1 MMEQITTGIIT
12 TGSVLMF
19 AYWFR
24 YTCLLILSAKT
35 PCDYAADLVQA
46 TGLRV
51 VEVQSKLRTDRT
63 IDLAELHAALE
74 LDYSL
79 IQSLLQRAMGEQ
91 AILENRML
99 QIHYRINHIWYR
111 ISRVLSATA
120 ARQALDEMSM
130 VVMHF
135 ANIAGENKAAA

>member
-1 MMEQITTGIIT
+1 M
-12 TGSVLMF
+12 GSVLMF

-35 PCDYAADLVQA
+35 ARDYAADLVHA

-99 QIHYRINHIWYR
+99 QIHCRINHIYR
-111 ISRVLSATA
+111 TSRVLSATA

-130 VVMHF
+130 VVMDF